1 MKKLFNNALLCLF
14 RALMFSPLPLLLG
27 ALLPGASQLSAGLFY
42 GAGQLMGL
50 GVSLMPVRGRVA
62 ALIAGALAYAGVGVW
77 ALGALEAPFVLV
89 IIGIC
94 TAGYLLTARACA
106 RGDYDPRLMIAG
118 AILHAGAPVAITLSG
133 APVEYTAL
141 MWCGIAFLAMCPYVM
156 NAQSVREG
164 MSLRGRGGK
173 PLKRISRANRALVT
187 GVLAIALLI
196 ASAETI
202 RAAAQRAGA
211 FVMYWVGQ
219 FIMWIMNLFV
229 SEGEV
234 GGDSGGGSQDMG
246 MGLEAGEPSWFALFM
261 EQVMKYLV
269 VVILA
274 VGVVFVLYK
283 LGRMSVQL
291 WRRISE
297 WARRFAQGV
306 KEDYLEERE
315 QIMDWGE
322 VRGELVD
329 SMREA
334 LKRLTYREKKWGELN
349 SRERVRYAVRQLYRK
364 RGAGVSGLEYMSARQ
379 ALGELGLDEPARQ
392 ELGEL
397 YDRARYSD
405 HDITDAQAEAARRAA
420 RL

>member
-1 MKKLFNNALLCLF
+1 MKKLFRSALLCVY

-27 ALLPGASQLSAGLFY
+27 ALLPGASQLSAGLYY
-42 GAGQLMGL
+42 GAGQLMAL
-50 GVSLMPVRGRVA
+50 GVALLPARGRVA
-62 ALIAGALAYAGVGVW
+62 ALIVGALAYAGAGVW
-77 ALGALEAPFVLV
+77 SLGALAAPFALV
-89 IIGIC
+89 IVALC
-94 TAGYLLTARACA
+94 AVLYLFTARACA

-118 AILHAGAPVAITLSG
+118 AILHAGAPVAISLSG
-133 APVEYTAL
+133 QQVEYTAL
-141 MWCGIAFLAMCPYVM
+141 MWCGIAFLAMCPYVL

-187 GVLAIALLI
+187 GVLAVALLI
-196 ASAETI
+196 ASAEAI
-202 RAAAQRAGA
+202 RAAAQRAGG

-219 FIMWIMNLFV
+219 FIMWIMNLFAGG
-229 SEGEV
+229 SEV
-234 GGDSGGGSQDMG
+234 GGGSGGGAQDMG
-246 MGLEAGEPSWFALFM
+246 LGLEGGEPSWFAVFM

-274 VGVVFVLYK
+274 VGAVFVLYK
-283 LGRMSVQL
+283 LARMSVKL

-322 VRGELVD
+322 VRGELVE

-349 SRERVRYAVRQLYRK
+349 SRERVRYAVRQLYRR
-364 RGAGVSGLEYMSARQ
+364 RGAGVSGLECLSARQ
-379 ALGELGLDEPARQ
+379 ALGELGLDEQAQR

-420 RL
+420 GL